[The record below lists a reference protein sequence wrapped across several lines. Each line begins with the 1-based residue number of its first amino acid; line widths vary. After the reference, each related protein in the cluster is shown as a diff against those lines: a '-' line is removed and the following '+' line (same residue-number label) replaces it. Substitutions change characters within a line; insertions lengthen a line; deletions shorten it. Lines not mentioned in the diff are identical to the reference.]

1 MEKTLVYGCVISG
14 PELIIHPAT
23 IRSGFAWVMV
33 GRMDSSTQ
41 QLRVI
46 LSSMARGK
54 DVWED
59 FLSLVG
65 PFIYQLLKEDPC
77 FRWRFCHAS

>member
-1 MEKTLVYGCVISG
+1 MYSCVITG

-33 GRMDSSTQ
+33 GRMDSNTQ

-46 LSSMARGK
+46 LTSMARGK
-54 DVWED
+54 DVWEN
-59 FLSLVG
+59 FLDLVG
-65 PFIYQLLKEDPC
+65 PFIYHILKED
-77 FRWRFCHAS
+77 